1 MLHCALLL
9 ERRPLFTVI
18 NSLSP
23 PSAKK
28 EKQAILL
35 NELAVGSRGKKL
47 VDLDEEGRGWRG
59 ERGGGYL
66 GEAVQLAVTVN
77 DTGIF
82 PNLTIV

>member
-1 MLHCALLL
+1 M
-9 ERRPLFTVI
+9 
-18 NSLSP
+18 
-23 PSAKK
+23 
-28 EKQAILL
+28 
-35 NELAVGSRGKKL
+35 
-47 VDLDEEGRGWRG
+47 EGRE

>member
-18 NSLSP
+18 NSLP

-28 EKQAILL
+28 EKQTILL

-47 VDLDEEGRGWRG
+47 VDLGEGEGGG
-59 ERGGGYL
+59 ERG
-66 GEAVQLAVTVN
+66 EE
-77 DTGIF
+77 DTSARQF
-82 PNLTIV
+82 S

>member
-28 EKQAILL
+28 EKQTILL

-47 VDLDEEGRGWRG
+47 VDLGEEGRGK
-59 ERGGGYL
+59 E
-66 GEAVQLAVTVN
+66 
-77 DTGIF
+77 DTSARQF
-82 PNLTIV
+82 S

>member
-47 VDLDEEGRGWRG
+47 VDLGEGEGGG
-59 ERGGGYL
+59 ERGEGRRIPRRGSSVSRD
-66 GEAVQLAVTVN
+66 G
-77 DTGIF
+77 
-82 PNLTIV
+82 